1 MGNIISLPT
10 LHSERSEEVE
20 RYLIELLRAVRSGEI
35 TGVAVGMTKNGR
47 PAGEELVGDVAEDS
61 NLALAVSCRLQ
72 HRITANL

>member
-10 LHSERSEEVE
+10 LHSERSEALE
-20 RYLIELLRAVRSGEI
+20 RYLIELLQAVRSGEI

-47 PAGEELVGDVAEDS
+47 PAGEALVGEVAEDC

-72 HRITANL
+72 HRIATNL